1 MAEKVPWY
9 MVHALP
15 KRKDL
20 DDVIIALF
28 EKIEGVQHSDTLAAL
43 QQPGY
48 SCSKNGKI
56 VQK

>member
-1 MAEKVPWY
+1 

-43 QQPGY
+43 QQPGNW
-48 SCSKNGKI
+48 CSKNGKI